1 MSERSL
7 NSNSNKEEIEQLRRD
22 LHDHNRQYYIESN
35 PQISD
40 REFDALM
47 DRLIALEHA
56 HPEFEDLNS
65 PSRRVG
71 GDLTDKFEKI
81 AHSSPMLSLSNSYNA
96 QEILDWAKRLD
107 KILEGEAVEFVMEL
121 KYDGV
126 AISLTYEEGKLIRAL
141 TRGDGSVGE
150 DITANVRTIQRIPL
164 VLSPDAPDEVEIRGE
179 IFFPWEGFNALNVT
193 QKSEG
198 KEPFANPRNTAA
210 GTLKSQDSK
219 VVATRPLDC
228 MLYGLVNPPVSIQGH
243 MDSILMAEDWGFP
256 IPDGSR
262 RMVEVTRDI
271 EGIMDFIEYW
281 NEARHDLPF
290 AIDGLVIK
298 VNQFEQQ
305 RELGMTAKS
314 PRWAIA
320 FKFESEQQTTLLE
333 RVAYQ
338 VGRTGAITP
347 VAELRAVLIAGTTV
361 RRASLHNADQIAAM
375 DIREGDT
382 VQVEKGGEII
392 PKVVGVELEARPID
406 SVPLAYAEHCP
417 ECESTLVRKE
427 GEAKHYCP
435 NESSCPPQVRGRIE
449 HFVSR
454 KAMNIDGMG
463 PEIIDLL
470 VRKGG
475 VTSFADVFELHA
487 KCNEDWRQRTVQF
500 KMPDAPPSEKEVYIQ
515 RLQALANWRYR
526 TASGTRPAQSDS
538 VSVSRKA
545 VVAAWTAHEGDDGA
559 SMAALRLQSIP
570 PKGGTWK
577 DFLREASVDFPMAN
591 EILARAESLDFADEL
606 ILGSHRLDWQ
616 EHGWGIEESEWRFF
630 EVFLKRLSIRNR
642 QRLGQVEL
650 VNLLSAIDAARTQT
664 FDKVLYAIGIRHVGI
679 ETAGLLAQEFGSL
692 EALKEADEAS
702 ILAIHGIGAEI
713 ASSVRAYFDDARRI
727 DELDRLQTAGVQMA
741 LDEADRNRS
750 GSRMLEGKVFV
761 ITGTHPVSRENVA
774 DLIREHA
781 GKVTSSVSK
790 KTSYLVA
797 GEKAGSKLTKAEQLE
812 VPVIDYLGLMQIIAE
827 ANTSV

>member
-1 MSERSL
+1 MSEWSKS
-7 NSNSNKEEIEQLRRD
+7 SNSSKEEIEQLRRD
-22 LHDHNRQYYIESN
+22 LHDHNRQYYIEAK

-47 DRLIALEHA
+47 DRLIALELA
-56 HPEFEDLNS
+56 HPEFDDLNS

-126 AISLTYEEGKLIRAL
+126 AISLIYEEGKLIRAL
-141 TRGDGSVGE
+141 TRGDGAVGE

-164 VLSPDAPDEVEIRGE
+164 VLSTDAPDQVEIRGE
-179 IFFPWEGFNALNVT
+179 IFFPWEGFNALNVS

-219 VVATRPLDC
+219 VVATRSLDC
-228 MLYGLVNPPVSIQGH
+228 MLYGLVNPPVSIHGH

-271 EGIMDFIEYW
+271 DGIMDFIEHW

-298 VNQFEQQ
+298 VNRFEQQ

-392 PKVVGVELEARPID
+392 PKVVGVELESRPID
-406 SVPLAYAEHCP
+406 SVPLVYAQQCP

-500 KMPDAPPSEKEVYIQ
+500 KMPDLPSSEKDVYIQ

-526 TASGTRPAQSDS
+526 TTSGTRPAQSDS
-538 VSVSRKA
+538 VAVSRKD
-545 VVAAWTAHEGDDGA
+545 VVAAWTAHEGGDGA

-570 PKGGTWK
+570 PTGGTWK
-577 DFLREASVDFPMAN
+577 DFLREASVEFPMAD
-591 EILARAESLDFADEL
+591 EILARADSMDFADEL

-692 EALKEADEAS
+692 EALKRADEAS

-713 ASSVRAYFDDARRI
+713 ASSVRAYFDDVRRI
-727 DELDRLQTAGVQMA
+727 DELDRLQYAGVQMA
-741 LDEADRNRS
+741 LNEADRNRR
-750 GSRMLEGKVFV
+750 GSRILEGKTFV
-761 ITGTHPVSRENVA
+761 ITGTHSVSRENVA

-790 KTSYLVA
+790 KTSYVVA

-812 VPVIDYLGLMQIIAE
+812 VPVIDYRGLMQIIAE